1 MLKFIYTVF
10 VGVLLATFI
19 ALGIDTLYPAP
30 EYPTYSEMT
39 YKPNA
44 TAVQQQEYE
53 RQQKAYQKKSEQYQK
68 DSKVY
73 NRNVSMMAL
82 STAVLILAIGL
93 LFSKRL
99 MVIADGAMIG
109 GIFTLLYSVI
119 RGFQAD
125 DAQFRFV
132 LVTVGL
138 VIALVLGYLKFIRPD
153 DGKRKQSLV

>member
-10 VGVLLATFI
+10 VGVLIATFI
-19 ALGIDTLYPAP
+19 GLGIDTLYPAP
-30 EYPTYSEMT
+30 EFPMYSGMS
-39 YKPNA
+39 YKQN
-44 TAVQQQEYE
+44 VSEIERNKYEQEQE
-53 RQQKAYQKKSEQYQK
+53 AYQKKNEQYQQ
-68 DSKVY
+68 DMKVY
-73 NRNVSMMAL
+73 NRNVSMIAL
-82 STAVLILAIGL
+82 AAAVVTLAVGL
-93 LFSKRL
+93 LFSKNL
-99 MVIADGAMIG
+99 LVIADGAMVG

-153 DGKRKQSLV
+153 AKSR